1 MMSFT
6 TTIVG
11 LKVGHESVSH
21 KNMLQLVNFVA
32 IFLYLF
38 VTPRQHNTTRT
49 HKTKKYMTIET
60 RLILLYSQIQTRCE
74 CIHLR
79 YPTCWMIWWEV
90 FSPHPVVRAI
100 SALAS
105 PLVPICT
112 ILPLATSQRR
122 DAHLILSN
130 YRVLMGSNHP
140 DQSLSIF
147 WVAAYAHNTDLNN
160 K

>member
-79 YPTCWMIWWEV
+79 YPTC
-90 FSPHPVVRAI
+90 
-100 SALAS
+100 
-105 PLVPICT
+105 
-112 ILPLATSQRR
+112 
-122 DAHLILSN
+122 
-130 YRVLMGSNHP
+130 
-140 DQSLSIF
+140 
-147 WVAAYAHNTDLNN
+147 
-160 K
+160 